1 MSIVINLSTGDR
13 NENYLTALRSDGMTR
28 TAIDKVW
35 YSAVKP
41 YLIWETRYSEVA
53 RVVGFP
59 ASWAVEGASCFRRTV
74 GKLALG

>member
-1 MSIVINLSTGDR
+1 
-13 NENYLTALRSDGMTR
+13 MTR
-28 TAIDKVW
+28 TAIDKVG
-35 YSAVKP
+35 YSAVKT

-53 RVVGFP
+53 RIVGFP